1 MLLLLFCL
9 LIAILPLLPLSSFV
23 CVKVIELK
31 RFCPQAIEAHTGVT
45 MQELKLKDDDVLS
58 LLKDVGTAKRKVLL
72 LLLLLLHASLS
83 PFLRSLFL
91 RHRSL
96 PSRLKLPQL
105 TTLLLLAQARFMKHR
120 KDFKKGERD
129 VTKRSDR
136 AE

>member
-1 MLLLLFCL
+1 VLLPLFCL

-31 RFCPQAIEAHTGVT
+31 SFCPQAIEAHTGVT

-72 LLLLLLHASLS
+72 LLLLLLLLHASLS

-105 TTLLLLAQARFMKHR
+105 TTSLRRHAL
-120 KDFKKGERD
+120 
-129 VTKRSDR
+129 
-136 AE
+136 